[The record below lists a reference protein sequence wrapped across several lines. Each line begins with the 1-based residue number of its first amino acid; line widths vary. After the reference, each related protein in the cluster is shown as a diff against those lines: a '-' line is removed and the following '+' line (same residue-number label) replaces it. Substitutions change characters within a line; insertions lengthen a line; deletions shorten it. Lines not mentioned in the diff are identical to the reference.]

1 MTMDIPKEINPGKI
15 VEVTIGATADRGG
28 TRSHTVTIGGTTAL
42 PFHFFEGENPRRPVV
57 AMEVFDAVPAKYPN
71 SLREFTHDV
80 LEKPGDMARR
90 CVEEWGA
97 EMISVRLEGTHP
109 EKGNRSVEE
118 AVAAVKD
125 VLASVRVPLIV
136 TGHSHFE
143 KTNEVMKKVCEATAG
158 ENCLINYVE
167 TDNYKTIA
175 AACLAYHHSL
185 VAQSPIDVN
194 LAKQLNILLAD
205 MNFPPDRLVM
215 DPLTGAL
222 GYGLEYTY
230 SIMERIRNDGLAG
243 DRMLAFP
250 MLVTPGYE
258 CTKVKEARAPEKD
271 YPEWGDEKHRGAY
284 WEIATAMSLLVAGAD
299 LLIMAHPR
307 AVEVIRK
314 RIAEI
319 FDAGKEAG
327 HGALRT

>member
-1 MTMDIPKEINPGKI
+1 MTMDIPKETNPGKI
-15 VEVTIGATADRGG
+15 VEVTIGATAEQGG
-28 TRSHTVTIGGTTAL
+28 TRSHTVTIGGSTAL

-57 AMEVFDAVPAKYPN
+57 AMEVFDSVPPKYPD

-80 LEKPGDMARR
+80 LDKPGEMARR
-90 CVEEWGA
+90 CVTDWGA

-109 EKGNRSVEE
+109 EKGNKSAE
-118 AVAAVKD
+118 AAVEVVKE
-125 VLASVRVPLIV
+125 VLASVRVPLII

-167 TDNYKTIA
+167 TNNYKTIA

-185 VAQSPIDVN
+185 VAQTPIDVN

-205 MNFPPDRLVM
+205 MNFPADRLVM

-230 SIMERIRNDGLAG
+230 SIMERIRNDSLAG

-250 MLVTPGYE
+250 MVTTPGFE
-258 CTKVKEARAPEKD
+258 CAKVKEARAPEKD
-271 YPEWGDEKHRGAY
+271 YPDWGDEKNRGAY
-284 WEIATAMSLLVAGAD
+284 WETATAMSLLVSGAD
-299 LLIMAHPR
+299 MLIMAHPR

-314 RIAEI
+314 QLAGI
-319 FDAGKEAG
+319 FDSGKEGA
-327 HGALRT
+327 HGALRS